1 MTDSYEDILNLPRP
15 VSGRH
20 PRMPMEDRAAQFAP
34 FAALTGFDG
43 VISETGRL
51 TDDPTELDE
60 NEAQRL
66 DEALRALQEKLPQ
79 RPQVQLIWYCPD
91 SRKSGGA
98 YLTYLGNLKRIDEYN
113 RCLVF
118 TDGTQI
124 PIDSIIHIAS
134 G

>member
-1 MTDSYEDILNLPRP
+1 MNYQDIIHEQRP
-15 VSGRH
+15 CAVGQMGVSAA
-20 PRMPMEDRAAQFAP
+20 DRAAQFAP

-118 TDGTQI
+118 TDGIQI